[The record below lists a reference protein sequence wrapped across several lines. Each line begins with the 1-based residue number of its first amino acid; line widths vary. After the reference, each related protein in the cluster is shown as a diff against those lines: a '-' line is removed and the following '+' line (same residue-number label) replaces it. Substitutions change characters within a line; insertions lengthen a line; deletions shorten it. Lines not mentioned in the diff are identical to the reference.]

1 MTKAKRT
8 YEQAEE
14 LAERKINLYVQMVN
28 IMFASKYMF
37 DTDYI
42 EEALRDSD
50 DSVLYFEMQNE
61 LKATFS
67 IHRNIFTKFAKI
79 RFAGG
84 TDVKLT
90 PIFERLSK
98 KLRVKSYN
106 TNGTASYKPGV
117 YSKMYIYNED
127 AFAEICTKWN
137 ETEGQDEMFDF
148 SSSMYDLV
156 RDEFVKHYHT
166 AVLDHRKTVR

>member
-1 MTKAKRT
+1 MIKSKRT

-98 KLRVKSYN
+98 KLRIKSYN

-166 AVLDHRKTVR
+166 AVLDHRRSK